1 MSIKESW
8 SVIHCLNNKKNAN
21 NDDKFDGMNND
32 ELLNVS
38 SMIFFMVI
46 ISDNDIYNWI
56 GDYKITNNYINFIM
70 PLEIGLLSEESWKL
84 S

>member
-8 SVIHCLNNKKNAN
+8 SVIHHLNKKKNAN
-21 NDDKFDGMNND
+21 NDDKFDDMNND
-32 ELLNVS
+32 EPNVS
-38 SMIFFMVI
+38 SMILFMVI

-84 S
+84 R